1 MSDGFSKSAME
12 RTILSSAAIR
22 LAEEP
27 AIIGRPMAL
36 AKPAPAPK
44 HEVKLELIREGDV
57 VRVIELTCSC
67 GEKHRIR
74 CDFD

>member
-1 MSDGFSKSAME
+1 MNDGFTKSAME
-12 RTILSSAAIR
+12 RTILSGDAIR

-27 AIIGRPMAL
+27 AIIGRPVAL
-36 AKPAPAPK
+36 AKPAPK